1 MKLMNNL
8 NAFINRIYLFSIF
21 QLPKDTLDPYYTVI
35 AFVLDG
41 PIRLYSDQNGAV
53 EQH

>member
-21 QLPKDTLDPYYTVI
+21 QLPKDTLDPYYTVV
-35 AFVLDG
+35 AFVFDG